1 MWGLVELSWLS
12 GRGESEGSPDPT
24 VCDEESEKIEVG
36 HEERNGVGESCGDE
50 DVAGEAENE
59 NGIASDGGRDW
70 DSSTDL
76 DGGNGEGGRD
86 MVMNKDGVGAEEGA
100 SVGEAEV
107 DSDADTP
114 MLSDTVVVIAV
125 SSSAL
130 VVGAAAVVVVDCPLL
145 WPLSLDLSLDLS
157 LGLLVPTG
165 RRDTWIS
172 PFASTPAS
180 SPLPSVSPL
189 TFSSPLLLSSPLY
202 FLPLPLPLPLVRRCD
217 VVVASGRTQ
226 ACVSTLTPAAD
237 GTAPAELEGVKM
249 CHSEFSKLLLL
260 SAIVGLSE
268 ASKVEPRRVDVSSP
282 AGVESSLV
290 AAVNHERPHENK
302 PAEVRKQRK
311 ITGGIRRPEDS
322 VRDNA
327 AKNKAE
333 SGFSLHRQM
342 FRLCH

>member
-1 MWGLVELSWLS
+1 MSWLS

-36 HEERNGVGESCGDE
+36 HEERNEVGESCGDE
-50 DVAGEAENE
+50 DVAEEAENE
-59 NGIASDGGRDW
+59 NGIASDGDW

-76 DGGNGEGGRD
+76 DGDNGEGGRD
-86 MVMNKDGVGAEEGA
+86 VVMNKDGVGAEEGA

-114 MLSDTVVVIAV
+114 MLSDAVVVIAV
-125 SSSAL
+125 SSSTF

-172 PFASTPAS
+172 PFASTPAR

-268 ASKVEPRRVDVSSP
+268 ASKVEPRRVDVSSL
-282 AGVESSLV
+282 AGVGSSFV

-342 FRLCH
+342 FRLTEQCEKH